1 MELIDNSFT
10 ELPQIM
16 NPLSIPTVR
25 KPSRV
30 EGIKERSNFLREPV
44 ASELLLDTN
53 SFTED
58 AIQLLK
64 FHGSY
69 QQDNRDNRIKGQEKD
84 YSMMLRTRTPGG
96 FVPPQLYL
104 TLDRLSDEY
113 GNHTIR
119 ITTRQAF
126 QLHGV
131 LKKNLKA
138 TIATLVHSMGSTLS
152 ACGDVNRNVMSSPAP
167 FRNRPEYTYARDY
180 ANNIAD
186 LLTPQSGAYYE
197 IWLDGEKVISGEE
210 NPEVIAARKR
220 SENGV
225 NIENSIEPIYG
236 TYYMPRKFKISVT
249 VPGDNSVDLFSQD
262 LSLVVITNDRD
273 ELEGFNLYAGGGLG
287 RTHNKEGTFP
297 RIADPVGYVSKVDV
311 YDAVKAIVAT
321 QRDYGDRSDRRHARM
336 KYLIE
341 DWGVEKFRTKVEA
354 YFGRS
359 FEPLKLLP
367 EFKYLD
373 FLGWHEQGDGK
384 LFHGIPIQN
393 GRIKDDGVFRLKT
406 VLRRLVKQFNLPIM
420 LTPSQNVILFD
431 IDPID
436 KIKINQL
443 LQDHGIEPVESI
455 DSLVR
460 TSIACPALPTCGLAT
475 TESERII
482 PNVLARLRELLNKVG
497 LTDESFIIRMTG
509 CPNGCARPYL
519 AELAF
524 VGNGPNTYQVWLG
537 AAPNQTRLAKV
548 YLEKMNLDDLE
559 TTFEPIFRFFQAE
572 RQLSE
577 SFGDFCDRVGIDSI
591 RTTGEHSQEFDDD
604 ASPLAGEII

>member
-220 SENGV
+220 SANGV

-236 TYYMPRKFKISVT
+236 TYYMPKF
-249 VPGDNSVDLFSQD
+249 P
-262 LSLVVITNDRD
+262 
-273 ELEGFNLYAGGGLG
+273 
-287 RTHNKEGTFP
+287 
-297 RIADPVGYVSKVDV
+297 
-311 YDAVKAIVAT
+311 
-321 QRDYGDRSDRRHARM
+321 
-336 KYLIE
+336 
-341 DWGVEKFRTKVEA
+341 
-354 YFGRS
+354 
-359 FEPLKLLP
+359 
-367 EFKYLD
+367 
-373 FLGWHEQGDGK
+373 
-384 LFHGIPIQN
+384 
-393 GRIKDDGVFRLKT
+393 
-406 VLRRLVKQFNLPIM
+406 
-420 LTPSQNVILFD
+420 
-431 IDPID
+431 
-436 KIKINQL
+436 
-443 LQDHGIEPVESI
+443 
-455 DSLVR
+455 
-460 TSIACPALPTCGLAT
+460 
-475 TESERII
+475 
-482 PNVLARLRELLNKVG
+482 
-497 LTDESFIIRMTG
+497 
-509 CPNGCARPYL
+509 
-519 AELAF
+519 
-524 VGNGPNTYQVWLG
+524 
-537 AAPNQTRLAKV
+537 
-548 YLEKMNLDDLE
+548 
-559 TTFEPIFRFFQAE
+559 
-572 RQLSE
+572 
-577 SFGDFCDRVGIDSI
+577 
-591 RTTGEHSQEFDDD
+591 
-604 ASPLAGEII
+604 

>member
-1 MELIDNSFT
+1 MDV
-10 ELPQIM
+10 
-16 NPLSIPTVR
+16 LSMSTAR
-25 KPSRV
+25 KPSKL
-30 EGIKERSNFLREPV
+30 EGIKEHSNFLREPV

-58 AIQLLK
+58 AVQLLK

-69 QQDNRDNRIKGQEKD
+69 QQDNRDNRVKGQAKD

-104 TLDRLSDEY
+104 TLDRLSNEY
-113 GNHTIR
+113 GNRTIR

-131 LKKNLKA
+131 LKKNLKV

-210 NPEVIAARKR
+210 DPDVTAARRR
-220 SENGV
+220 SANSV

-236 TYYMPRKFKISVT
+236 THYMPRKFKISVT

-273 ELEGFNLYAGGGLG
+273 ELEGFNIYAGGGLG

-297 RIADPVGYVSKVDV
+297 RIADPMGYVAKADI

-336 KYLIE
+336 KYLLE
-341 DWGVEKFRTKVEA
+341 DWGLEKFCTQVEA
-354 YFGRS
+354 YFGKT
-359 FEPLKLLP
+359 FEPLKPLP

-384 LFHGIPIQN
+384 LFHGISIQN
-393 GRIKDDGVFRLKT
+393 GRIKDDGALKLKT
-406 VLRRLVKQFNLPIM
+406 VLRRLVEQFNLPIM
-420 LTPSQNVILFD
+420 LTPSQNIILFD

-436 KIKINQL
+436 KININQL
-443 LQDHGIEPVESI
+443 LRDHGIKPIDSI
-455 DSLVR
+455 DPLVR
-460 TSIACPALPTCGLAT
+460 TSMACPALPTCGLAT
-475 TESERII
+475 AESERII
-482 PNVLARLRELLNKVG
+482 PDVLVRLRELLNKVG
-497 LTDESFIIRMTG
+497 LKDESFIVRITG

-559 TTFEPIFRFFQAE
+559 TTFEPVFRFFQAE
-572 RQLSE
+572 RQSNE
-577 SFGDFCDRVGIDSI
+577 SFGDFCHRVGLDSI
-591 RTTGEHSQEFDDD
+591 HTT
-604 ASPLAGEII
+604 ASSSFH

>member
-1 MELIDNSFT
+1 MSTYFT
-10 ELPQIM
+10 PATRK
-16 NPLSIPTVR
+16 LS
-25 KPSRV
+25 KV
-30 EGIKERSNFLREPV
+30 EGIKERSNLLREPV

-69 QQDNRDNRIKGQEKD
+69 QQDNRDNRVKGQEKD

-119 ITTRQAF
+119 VTTRQAF

-138 TIATLVHSMGSTLS
+138 TIDAIVRNMGSTLT
-152 ACGDVNRNVMSSPAP
+152 ACGDVNRNVMSPPAP
-167 FRNRPEYTYARDY
+167 YRDRPEYEYAREY
-180 ANNIAD
+180 ANSIAD

-197 IWLDGEKVISGEE
+197 IWLDSEKIISGQED
-210 NPEVIAARKR
+210 PEVVAARKR
-220 SENGV
+220 SANGINV
-225 NIENSIEPIYG
+225 ENSVEPIYG
-236 TYYMPRKFKISVT
+236 DTYLPRKFKICVT

-262 LSLVVITNDRD
+262 LSLVVITNDLG
-273 ELEGFNLYAGGGLG
+273 ELKGFNFFAGGGLG
-287 RTHNKEGTFP
+287 RTHNKEETFP
-297 RIADPVGYVSKVDV
+297 RIADPIGYVAKADV
-311 YDAVKAIVAT
+311 YNAVKAVVAT
-321 QRDYGDRSDRRHARM
+321 QRDYGDRCDRRHARM

-341 DWGVEKFRTKVEA
+341 DWGVEKFRAKVEA
-354 YFGRS
+354 YFGKP
-359 FEPLKLLP
+359 FEPLKALP

-373 FLGWHEQGDGK
+373 FLGWNEQGDGK
-384 LFHGIPIQN
+384 LFYGISVQN
-393 GRIKDDGVFRLKT
+393 GRIKDEGEFQLKSA
-406 VLRRLVKQFNLPIM
+406 LRKLVEQFNLPIL
-420 LTPSQNVILFD
+420 LTPSQNIILHE
-431 IDPID
+431 IDSADRQPI
-436 KIKINQL
+436 NL
-443 LQDHGIEPVESI
+443 LLHEHGIERVEDI
-455 DSLVR
+455 DTLVR
-460 TSIACPALPTCGLAT
+460 LSIACPALPTCGLAT
-475 TESERII
+475 AESERIV
-482 PNVLARLRELLNKVG
+482 PSVLGRIRELLAQVG
-497 LTDESFIIRMTG
+497 LPDESFIVRMTG

-559 TTFEPIFRFFQAE
+559 ATLKPVFTFFKNE
-572 RQLSE
+572 RHPSE
-577 SFGDFCDRVGIDSI
+577 SFGDFCDRVGL
-591 RTTGEHSQEFDDD
+591 D
-604 ASPLAGEII
+604 AIHQCAAMT